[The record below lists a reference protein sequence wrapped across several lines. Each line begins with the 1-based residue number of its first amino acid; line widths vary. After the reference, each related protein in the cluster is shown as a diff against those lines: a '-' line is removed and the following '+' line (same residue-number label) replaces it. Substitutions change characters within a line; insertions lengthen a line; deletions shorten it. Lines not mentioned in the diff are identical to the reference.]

1 MDLPEVL
8 DRLGGVAD
16 RATLVRLTSRREV
29 DRALRDGSIVRDG
42 HGRYATPVAARA
54 DRAANALGGVVS
66 HRSAALHW
74 GWEVKTVPAAPD
86 VMLPG
91 NRKVSAQRREG
102 VTLHRGELR
111 PDEVRGRVTSP
122 RRTLVD
128 CMRSLPFGE
137 ALAVADSAMRHD
149 DVTREK
155 LHEVAAEVR
164 GTGAPQCRRI
174 AVCASPRAANPF
186 ESALRAIALDVPG
199 IDVVPQV
206 TIRARSFS
214 VQPDLVDERRRIVL
228 EADSFSWHGDRQAL
242 RVDARRYNNLV
253 VRDWRVL
260 RFAWEDVMHEE
271 EYVRRTLTTV
281 AALVGRRT
289 SPGPPR
295 RNLP

>member
-1 MDLPEVL
+1 MDLREVL
-8 DRLGGVAD
+8 ERLGGVAD

-29 DRALRDGSIVRDG
+29 DRALRDGSIVRDS
-42 HGRYATPVAARA
+42 HGRYATALA
-54 DRAANALGGVVS
+54 DSGQRAANALGGVLS

-86 VMLPG
+86 VMLPR
-91 NRKVSAQRREG
+91 NRKVSQQRRER
-102 VTLHRGELR
+102 VTLHRGTLR
-111 PDEVRGRVTSP
+111 PDEVRGLVTTP
-122 RRTLVD
+122 RRSLVD

-137 ALAVADSAMRHD
+137 ALAVADSAMRHG

-155 LHEVAAEVR
+155 MHEVAAEVR

-174 AVCASPRAANPF
+174 AACASPLAANPF

-206 TIRARSFS
+206 MIRARDFS
-214 VQPDLVDERRRIVL
+214 VQPDLVDEGRRLVL
-228 EADSFSWHGDRQAL
+228 EADSFGWHGHRQAL

-260 RFAWEDVMHEE
+260 RFAWEDVMHDEN
-271 EYVRRTLTTV
+271 YVRQSLIAV
-281 AALVGRRT
+281 AELVNRRT
-289 SPGPPR
+289 SSASRGRKQP
-295 RNLP
+295 